1 MEEYRKTS
9 EKMAKQAFRDIEADL
24 EAFITSRGL
33 NNFGAGISG
42 VGEDSRNLA
51 LKVLGFIYEQNSRLD
66 FEMLVEGLNDEN

>member
-1 MEEYRKTS
+1 MEEYKKTS
-9 EKMAKQAFRDIEADL
+9 EKMAKRAFRDIVGDL

-42 VGEDSRNLA
+42 IGLDSRNLA

-66 FEMLVEGLNDEN
+66 FEMLVEGLDEEV